1 VRAHIYVHHIAAL
14 GRLDQVLQRVELW
27 DRKEQEMSA
36 QMDALVAKVAA
47 LHAAVDSAVAE
58 IANLRK
64 QLAEPP
70 GLDAVIADLDAQGA
84 ELAGA
89 LAPPAPP
96 VAPPADPPAEP
107 PAPPAT

>member
-1 VRAHIYVHHIAAL
+1 MRIHVWVHHIAAL

-27 DRKEQEMSA
+27 DRREREMSA

-58 IANLRK
+58 IVNLRK

-70 GLDAVIADLDAQGA
+70 GLDAAIADLDAQAA

-89 LAPPAPP
+89 VAPAPPAP
-96 VAPPADPPAEP
+96 APG
-107 PAPPAT
+107 T